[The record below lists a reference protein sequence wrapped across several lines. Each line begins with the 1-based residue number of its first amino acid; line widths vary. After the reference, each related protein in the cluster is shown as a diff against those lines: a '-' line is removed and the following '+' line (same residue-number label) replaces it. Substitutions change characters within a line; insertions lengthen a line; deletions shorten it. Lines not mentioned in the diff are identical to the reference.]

1 MIPAEVINKWLKCKC
16 PVKDGEKVPDQ
27 VWFTRKEVKE
37 LIKCV
42 DNYLEAQYDSGNST
56 TKES

>member
-1 MIPAEVINKWLKCKC
+1 MIPAEVINKWLKCKH

-56 TKES
+56 T